1 MPVVS
6 IKTPSAKDG
15 ARNYLIDLAPR
26 QEVHN
31 VFPLVLLPSGI
42 QIGFDLSKR

>member
-6 IKTPSAKDG
+6 IKTRSTEEG
-15 ARNYLIDLAPR
+15 ARNYLIDLAAR
-26 QEVHN
+26 QELHN